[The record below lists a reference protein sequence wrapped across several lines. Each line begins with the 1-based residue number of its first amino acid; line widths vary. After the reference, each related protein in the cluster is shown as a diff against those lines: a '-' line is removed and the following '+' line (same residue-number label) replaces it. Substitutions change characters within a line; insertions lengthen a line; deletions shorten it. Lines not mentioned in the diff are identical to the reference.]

1 MIQLLRDGEIWQ
13 AGPYDELRSAGTAFE
28 DLVTAHEEV
37 MGGMSEN
44 HTNSDQNSSTQELQ
58 KLPSRSRSR
67 REDSLLAAKE
77 NKKARQLTEQE
88 EKELG
93 NSSTKAYLDY
103 LKQDKGFLYLGLST
117 FFQLIFVLGQVA
129 SNWWMA
135 SEIGNPATSRTK
147 LIFVYSSTMLSTGMA
162 IIFRSTFGTIVGLRA
177 SRSFFTGLMDSLFRA
192 PMAFFD
198 STPTGRI
205 ISRVQNN
212 NLGFIENLVFGH
224 NLRTHS
230 TVGLNHHPAMRCVGN
245 FASFGTPK
253 DDSYDNQ
260 RQDM

>member
-1 MIQLLRDGEIWQ
+1 MIQLLRAGEIWQ

-58 KLPSRSRSR
+58 KVPSRSRSR
-67 REDSLLAAKE
+67 RDDAVLAANE
-77 NKKARQLTEQE
+77 MKKAGQLTEQE
-88 EKELG
+88 EKESG

-103 LKQDKGFLYLGLST
+103 LKQDKGFLFLGLSMS
-117 FFQLIFVLGQVA
+117 FQLIFVLGQVA

-135 SEIGNPATSRTK
+135 SEIGNPATSRNK
-147 LIFVYSSTMLSTGMA
+147 LVFVYSSTMLGTGMA
-162 IIFRSTFGTIVGLRA
+162 IIFRSMFGAMMGLRA

-205 ISRVQNN
+205 ISRVRNN
-212 NLGFIENLVFGH
+212 NLGFIENFVLGH
-224 NLRTHS
+224 VLRTRS
-230 TVGLNHHPAMRCVGN
+230 TVGSNHHSAMRCVGIS
-245 FASFGTPK
+245 ASFGTPK